1 MIVVDAS
8 VLANAL
14 ADDSRDGLRAR
25 TRLLNEDRL
34 VAPELIDVE
43 VASVFR
49 RRWLAGDLDDDRL
62 AHAVEDLALIG
73 IDRMPMRQLVAR
85 ALQLRRN
92 VTPYDAMY
100 IALAERLQCPFLTA
114 DHRLALAPGPQCQIE
129 VLIPLG

>member
-25 TRLLNEDRL
+25 TRLLAEDRL

-62 AHAVEDLALIG
+62 AYAVEDLALIG

-85 ALQLRRN
+85 ALNLRRN
-92 VTPYDAMY
+92 VTPYDAVY
-100 IALAERLQCPFLTA
+100 ISLAELLQCPLLTA
-114 DHRLALAPGPQCQIE
+114 DQRLALAPGPQCQIE
-129 VLIPLG
+129 VLMPMD